1 MNRTNTLGTVV
12 LMALLVLTGG
22 AAVAHERD
30 IGEAVNDARLEGQ
43 LWASYALNRHLNPF
57 KLDVEVKDGK
67 ATVSG
72 EVEES
77 VQRDLAG
84 QIAVGINGIDEV
96 DNRITVVKDGDVRHV
111 PGTAGEFGERI
122 KDATTTATVKS
133 KLLWNRNTEGLA
145 INVST
150 ENGVV
155 TLHGKSDSDASKQ
168 LAERLAANT
177 DGVVKVRNE
186 LTVAADARR
195 SDGKR
200 TADEVISDTW
210 ITSKVKSTLLFS
222 SDVSGTDIS
231 VETRDGVVKLE
242 GTVDSD
248 AEKALAIELVSDIRG
263 VKQVDDRGLRVKSS

>member
-72 EVEES
+72 KVEES

-96 DNRITVVKDGDVRHV
+96 DNRITVVKDGDIRHV

-177 DGVVKVRNE
+177 DGVVKVKNE

>member
-96 DNRITVVKDGDVRHV
+96 DNQVTVVKDGDIRHV

>member
-96 DNRITVVKDGDVRHV
+96 DNQVTVVKDGDIRHV

-186 LTVAADARR
+186 LTVAADARS